1 MRHWIGA
8 LGVSLALFVGGSVL
22 AQEKP
27 EDRVVVNG
35 FQAGMKLDEALRL
48 VKENGWFYALQYDEN
63 ETCSDANLVRI
74 YLDNAPIDELRAAA
88 DEPGSGQFIGCF
100 SNDLDKKRPRE
111 YTNKQV
117 ALLDFNDGI
126 LDYQSWSCE
135 VLRGCNTTG
144 DAFIRQF
151 IVGDPVRK
159 QLVETIE
166 RFEGETDHGE
176 LIKVYSNAKG
186 VMVLRIDSSFA
197 DFLK

>member
-35 FQAGMKLDEALRL
+35 FQAGMKLDEALQL
-48 VKENGWFYALQYDEN
+48 VKENGWFYALQYDE
-63 ETCSDANLVRI
+63 TCPDANFVRI
-74 YLDNAPIDELRAAA
+74 YLDNAPIDELRATA

-100 SNDLDKKRPRE
+100 SGRLDKKRPRE
-111 YTNKQV
+111 YVDQTV
-117 ALLDFNDGI
+117 ALLHFNDGI
-126 LDYQSWSCE
+126 LKYQSWGCE

-159 QLVETIE
+159 QLETIE

-186 VMVLRIDSSFA
+186 VMALRIDSLFA

>member
-8 LGVSLALFVGGSVL
+8 LGVCLALFVGGSVL

-35 FQAGMKLDEALRL
+35 FQAGMKLDEALQL
-48 VKENGWFYALQYDEN
+48 VKENGWFYALQYDE
-63 ETCSDANLVRI
+63 TCREANFVRF
-74 YLDNAPIDELRAAA
+74 YLDNAPIDELRTAA

-100 SNDLDKKRPRE
+100 SGLLGKKRPRE
-111 YTNKQV
+111 YVDQTV
-117 ALLDFNDGI
+117 ALLHFNDGI
-126 LDYQSWSCE
+126 LAYQSWGCE

-159 QLVETIE
+159 QLGETIE
-166 RFEGETDHGE
+166 RFNGETDHGE
-176 LIKVYSNAKG
+176 LIYVYSNAKG
-186 VMVLRIDSSFA
+186 VMTLGIDSLFA

>member
-35 FQAGMKLDEALRL
+35 FQAGMKLDEALQL
-48 VKENGWFYALQYDEN
+48 VKENGWFYALQYDE
-63 ETCSDANLVRI
+63 TCSDANFIRI
-74 YLDNAPIDELRAAA
+74 YLDNAPIYKLRAAA
-88 DEPGSGQFIGCF
+88 DEPGSGLFIGCF
-100 SNDLDKKRPRE
+100 FSRLDKNRPRE
-111 YTNKQV
+111 YVDQTV
-117 ALLDFNDGI
+117 ALLAFNDGI
-126 LDYQSWSCE
+126 LKFQNWGCE

-159 QLVETIE
+159 QLGETIE
-166 RFEGETDHGE
+166 RFDGETDHGE

-186 VMVLRIDSSFA
+186 VMVLWIDSLFA